1 MGQTSMEVKMV
12 KVDSHNVD
20 DLARMISELAEF
32 EHLVPPTPE
41 AVKRLRQD
49 VESGTPYFHA
59 YIANEGEEQV
69 GYVFFFFTYSTLLAQ
84 PTLFIEDIYVAERF
98 RRHGIGRKLLA
109 FCAAEA
115 KRRGCGRMDWNVLDW
130 NSKAISFYQSCGA
143 IVHTEWSM
151 VRLLEKDFKNLL

>member
-1 MGQTSMEVKMV
+1 MDIKMA
-12 KVDSHNVD
+12 KVDGSNVD
-20 DLARMISELAEF
+20 DLARMITELAVF
-32 EHLVPPTPE
+32 ENLVPPTAE
-41 AVKRLRQD
+41 AVERLRKD

-59 YIANEGEEQV
+59 YIAHDGKDQV
-69 GYVFFFFTYSTLLAQ
+69 GYVFYFFTYSTLLAK

-109 FCAAEA
+109 FCAEEA

-143 IVHTEWSM
+143 TVHTEWSM

>member
-1 MGQTSMEVKMV
+1 MDVKMV
-12 KVDSHNVD
+12 KVDGSNVD
-20 DLARMISELAEF
+20 DLARMITELAVF

-41 AVKRLRQD
+41 AVERLRKD
-49 VESGTPYFHA
+49 VASNTPYFQS
-59 YIANEGEEQV
+59 YIAYMGPDQV
-69 GYVFFFFTYSTLLAQ
+69 GYVFYFFTYSTLLAK
-84 PTLFIEDIYVAERF
+84 PTLFIEDIYVVEKF

-115 KRRGCGRMDWNVLDW
+115 ERRGCGRMDWNVLDW

-143 IVHTEWSM
+143 TVHTEWSM

>member
-1 MGQTSMEVKMV
+1 MEITMV
-12 KVDSHNVD
+12 KVDGSNVD
-20 DLARMISELAEF
+20 DLARMITELAVF
-32 EHLVPPTPE
+32 EHLVPPTSD
-41 AVKRLRQD
+41 AVERLRND
-49 VESGTPYFHA
+49 VESGTPYFQA
-59 YIANEGEEQV
+59 YIAYAGADKV
-69 GYVFFFFTYSTLLAQ
+69 GYVFYFFTYSTLLAK

-143 IVHTEWSM
+143 TVHTEWSM